1 MSKPLSDW
9 VNATLALNF
18 VRKSGAIITA
28 DFNRK
33 EQSRLLFTNA
43 VITEIGFPACDA
55 GSKEPGS
62 LTIKLAPEFTKMQAG
77 SGAAMKTDTSKVQQ
91 KIWIPANFRLNIQG
105 LEQACKFVSKIEPLV
120 IKQPIIQD
128 PVGQKRDFQKQ
139 PGKPEFPN
147 LVIALS
153 EAQAGPFYAWFE
165 DMVIKGN
172 AGEDRERPGM
182 LEFLSTDLKTALFT
196 IHFSHLGI
204 FGFTPENADSTSEKI
219 RRVKVEMYCEQITLT
234 PAKI

>member
-9 VNATLALNF
+9 VNATLAMNF
-18 VRKSGAIITA
+18 VRKSGAVITA

-43 VITEIGFPACDA
+43 MISEIGFPACDA
-55 GSKEPGS
+55 ASKEAGS

-77 SGAAMKTDTSKVQQ
+77 NGAAMKTDTGKVQQ
-91 KIWIPANFRLNIQG
+91 KHWIPANFRLNIQG
-105 LEQACKFVSKIEPLV
+105 LEQACKFVNKIESLV
-120 IKQPIIQD
+120 IKNGLTQD
-128 PVGQKRDFQKQ
+128 QVGQQRDFQKQ
-139 PGKPEFPN
+139 PGKLEFPN
-147 LVIALS
+147 LVITLS
-153 EAQAGPFYAWFE
+153 ETQAGPFYGWFE

-182 LEFLSTDLKTALFT
+182 LEFLGPDLKTVLFT

-204 FGFTPENADSTSEKI
+204 FGFAPENADPAKENI
-219 RRVKVEMYCEQITLT
+219 RRVKVEMYCEQISL
-234 PAKI
+234 AQSKV